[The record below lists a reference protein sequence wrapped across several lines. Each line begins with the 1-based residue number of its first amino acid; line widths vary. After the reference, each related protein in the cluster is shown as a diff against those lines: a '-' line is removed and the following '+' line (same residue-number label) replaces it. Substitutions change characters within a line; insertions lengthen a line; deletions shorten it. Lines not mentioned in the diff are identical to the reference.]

1 MKKISIHINWKT
13 EHNDFKLIGKL
24 PSDITLELKVPED
37 DTEDYLKT
45 LDYMEI
51 VEKMFGFE
59 PESVQAKIVCW
70 ANEGLRL
77 S

>member
-1 MKKISIHINWKT
+1 MKKISIHINWKP

-59 PESVQAKIVCW
+59 PESIQTKIIC
-70 ANEGLRL
+70 
-77 S
+77 

>member
-1 MKKISIHINWKT
+1 MKKISIHINWKL

-59 PESVQAKIVCW
+59 PESVQAKIIC
-70 ANEGLRL
+70 
-77 S
+77 

>member
-1 MKKISIHINWKT
+1 MKKISIHINWKP
-13 EHNDFKLIGKL
+13 EHNDFKFIGKL

-59 PESVQAKIVCW
+59 PESVQAKIICW
-70 ANEGLRL
+70 ANEELRL

>member
-13 EHNDFKLIGKL
+13 EHNDFKFIGKL
-24 PSDITLELKVPED
+24 PSDITLELKVPEND
-37 DTEDYLKT
+37 AVHENNSNPEDYLKT

-59 PESVQAKIVCW
+59 PESIQTKIIC
-70 ANEGLRL
+70 
-77 S
+77 